1 MTEHRTPPEHR
12 TEQAETR
19 ANRATEQANGLM
31 RVYTRKTTSHHVH
44 ATRGNPRAQKSR
56 VYTYSGVRLFGC
68 PVHAG
73 LRVFAPVF
81 GRCSAFA
88 TRPLIPFL
96 SSRKEKR

>member
-19 ANRATEQANGLM
+19 ANRATEQANGLLC
-31 RVYTRKTTSHHVH
+31 VYTRKTTSPHVH
-44 ATRGNPRAQKSR
+44 ATRENPRAQKSR

-68 PVHAG
+68 PIGAG
-73 LRVFAPVF
+73 FGLFGAVF

>member
-12 TEQAETR
+12 PEQAETS
-19 ANRATEQANGLM
+19 ANRATEQANGLL
-31 RVYTRKTTSHHVH
+31 RVYTRKTTSPHVH
-44 ATRGNPRAQKSR
+44 TTMGNPRAQKYR

-73 LRVFAPVF
+73 LRVFAQVF